1 MKVPRVAYANHM
13 NVLCGAYRDG
23 KEWLRLGYEWP
34 DGIIWDDGLMIDM
47 SVSTAT
53 DVSFS
58 QGAGTPGLTEQKNTF
73 EKAKRAGMEKMGYTE
88 IDTEHGVAVD
98 TDGEVHRMGQMG
110 AKRIGSLAIGIGVV
124 GIVLNQMAD
133 MDIVANST
141 GVIDVS
147 NIFATAGSGLN
158 LLVVGV
164 IIAAAAV
171 LLSLW
176 SGF

>member
-1 MKVPRVAYANHM
+1 MAMSQTADAEYEITV
-13 NVLCGAYRDG
+13 D
-23 KEWLRLGYEWP
+23 ELGDET
-34 DGIIWDDGLMIDM
+34 DD
-47 SVSTAT
+47 
-53 DVSFS
+53 
-58 QGAGTPGLTEQKNTF
+58 K
-73 EKAKRAGMEKMGYTE
+73 AGMLSSLAESAEETGSKL
-88 IDTEHGVAVD
+88 HS
-98 TDGEVHRMGQMG
+98 MGQMG

-124 GIVLNQMAD
+124 GIVLNQMSD
-133 MDIVANST
+133 LGIVANST

-147 NIFATAGSGLN
+147 GIFQTAGAGLN

>member
-1 MKVPRVAYANHM
+1 MAAAEASRTGALPKINARERVLLYLATVFALAQEVLRGVRDIDEAIVELSEGYRVDQTEAVRMK
-13 NVLCGAYRDG
+13 
-23 KEWLRLGYEWP
+23 
-34 DGIIWDDGLMIDM
+34 
-47 SVSTAT
+47 
-53 DVSFS
+53 
-58 QGAGTPGLTEQKNTF
+58 
-73 EKAKRAGMEKMGYTE
+73 
-88 IDTEHGVAVD
+88 
-98 TDGEVHRMGQMG
+98 QMG

-124 GIVLNQMAD
+124 GIVLNEMSSLS
-133 MDIVANST
+133 IVNNST

-147 NIFATAGSGLN
+147 SIFETAGSGLN

>member
-1 MKVPRVAYANHM
+1 MAMSQTADAEYEI
-13 NVLCGAYRDG
+13 D
-23 KEWLRLGYEWP
+23 ELGDET
-34 DGIIWDDGLMIDM
+34 DD
-47 SVSTAT
+47 
-53 DVSFS
+53 
-58 QGAGTPGLTEQKNTF
+58 K
-73 EKAKRAGMEKMGYTE
+73 AGMLSSLAESAEETGSKL
-88 IDTEHGVAVD
+88 HS
-98 TDGEVHRMGQMG
+98 MGQMG

-124 GIVLNQMAD
+124 GIVLNQMSD
-133 MDIVANST
+133 LGIVANST

-147 NIFATAGSGLN
+147 GIFQTAGAGLN

>member
-1 MKVPRVAYANHM
+1 M
-13 NVLCGAYRDG
+13 
-23 KEWLRLGYEWP
+23 
-34 DGIIWDDGLMIDM
+34 GIA
-47 SVSTAT
+47 AT
-53 DVSFS
+53 HATGGQVQS
-58 QGAGTPGLTEQKNTF
+58 
-73 EKAKRAGMEKMGYTE
+73 
-88 IDTEHGVAVD
+88 D
-98 TDGEVHRMGQMG
+98 TDPLDNPDVRENLNSVASGAKESVEEAGETVHHMGQMG

-124 GIVLNQMAD
+124 GIVLNKMSGL
-133 MDIVANST
+133 DIVNNSS

-147 NIFATAGSGLN
+147 SIFSTAGSGLE

>member
-1 MKVPRVAYANHM
+1 MGIAQTAEEEYEITV
-13 NVLCGAYRDG
+13 D
-23 KEWLRLGYEWP
+23 ELG
-34 DGIIWDDGLMIDM
+34 DDSD
-47 SVSTAT
+47 
-53 DVSFS
+53 
-58 QGAGTPGLTEQKNTF
+58 
-73 EKAKRAGMEKMGYTE
+73 EKASFLSGLADSAK
-88 IDTEHGVAVD
+88 DTGSKLHS
-98 TDGEVHRMGQMG
+98 MGQMG

-124 GIVLNQMAD
+124 GIVLNQLSD
-133 MDIVANST
+133 LGIVANST

-147 NIFATAGSGLN
+147 GIFQTAGAGLN

>member
-1 MKVPRVAYANHM
+1 MDCLNIGYRYAT
-13 NVLCGAYRDG
+13 
-23 KEWLRLGYEWP
+23 
-34 DGIIWDDGLMIDM
+34 GIIWDEGLMTDM

-58 QGAGTPGLTEQKNTF
+58 QGAGTPGLTEQKETIKAAAE
-73 EKAKRAGMEKMGYTE
+73 EKAK
-88 IDTEHGVAVD
+88 
-98 TDGEVHRMGQMG
+98 EVHRMGQMG

-124 GIVLNQMAD
+124 GIVLNHMSA
-133 MDIVANST
+133 MDIVKNSS
-141 GVIDVS
+141 GVVDVS
-147 NIFATAGSGLN
+147 SIFQTAGSGLD